1 MGYAGIDGLGMT
13 GASLGIGTQGASKGI
28 AEPEPELALLELW
41 GSDEGGQGE
50 VMEDGE
56 TREGCPKRPVGDLDQ
71 GGEI

>member
-1 MGYAGIDGLGMT
+1 MGYVGIDRLGMT

-50 VMEDGE
+50 VMEGRWRD
-56 TREGCPKRPVGDLDQ
+56 K
-71 GGEI
+71 GGPSKEARW